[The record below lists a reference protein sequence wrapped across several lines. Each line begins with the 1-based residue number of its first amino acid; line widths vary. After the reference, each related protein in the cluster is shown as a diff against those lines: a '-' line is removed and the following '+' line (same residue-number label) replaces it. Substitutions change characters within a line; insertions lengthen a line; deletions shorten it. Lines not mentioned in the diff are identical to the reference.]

1 MQAFSMD
8 PLELLLAR
16 LARVIRNR
24 RTNAG
29 YTQAEFAH
37 AAKVFRTFMGQIER
51 GTANPSVKTLFRIAQ
66 VLGLSVTELFVLA
79 AGIEGDTDPQS
90 GPSRRTRGK

>member
-1 MQAFSMD
+1 MQAFGMD
-8 PLELLLAR
+8 PLDLLLAR

-24 RTNAG
+24 RADAG
-29 YTQAEFAH
+29 YSQAEFAH

-51 GTANPSVKTLFRIAQ
+51 GTANPSVKTLFRVAQ

-79 AGIEGDTDPQS
+79 AGNEGDAELQS
-90 GPSRRTRGK
+90 RPSRRKRGK